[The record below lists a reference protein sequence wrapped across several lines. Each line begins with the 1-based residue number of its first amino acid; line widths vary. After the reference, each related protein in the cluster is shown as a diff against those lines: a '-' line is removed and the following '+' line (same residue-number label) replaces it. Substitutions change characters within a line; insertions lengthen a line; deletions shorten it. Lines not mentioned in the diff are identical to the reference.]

1 MLEVKTVS
9 IGLKVYPPAIILA
22 SFGAAPNIIPFKGTL
37 PSGAPPPVGHSVM
50 QLAPI
55 QNPAADDMLP
65 LDFMVPS
72 TSKLSVVGA
81 MPIPNLLP
89 GVMPKV
95 MVDVATVNPFNE
107 APLVPKDKDVP
118 PADSADVLLTESI
131 LKNSVPVAL
140 VILNRFSLSANGV
153 TVTGL

>member
-1 MLEVKTVS
+1 M
-9 IGLKVYPPAIILA
+9 YPSAIN
-22 SFGAAPNIIPFKGTL
+22 AALLLIEERIIPVAGT
-37 PSGAPPPVGHSVM
+37 PSPLPPVGHSVM

-55 QNPAADDMLP
+55 QKPVVEAMLP
-65 LDFMVPS
+65 LDFTEPAIS
-72 TSKLSVVGA
+72 RLSEVGA

-95 MVDVATVNPFNE
+95 MVEEATFKPFSDAPVA
-107 APLVPKDKDVP
+107 PKDKDVP
-118 PADSADVLLTESI
+118 PADNVLVLFTELI

-140 VILNRFSLSANGV
+140 VILNKVSLSASGV

>member
-1 MLEVKTVS
+1 MNPSATNPIFPFIEERIIPVAGTP
-9 IGLKVYPPAIILA
+9 PPAGG
-22 SFGAAPNIIPFKGTL
+22 S
-37 PSGAPPPVGHSVM
+37 SPPVGHSVM

-55 QNPAADDMLP
+55 QKPVPEDILPVELTDPA
-65 LDFMVPS
+65 
-72 TSKLSVVGA
+72 TSELSVVGA

-140 VILNRFSLSANGV
+140 VILNKVSLSVKGV

>member
-1 MLEVKTVS
+1 MNPSATNPIFPFIEERIIPVAGTP
-9 IGLKVYPPAIILA
+9 PPAGG
-22 SFGAAPNIIPFKGTL
+22 S
-37 PSGAPPPVGHSVM
+37 SPPVGHSVM

-55 QNPAADDMLP
+55 QKPVPEDILPVELTDPA
-65 LDFMVPS
+65 

-140 VILNRFSLSANGV
+140 VILNKVSLSVKGV